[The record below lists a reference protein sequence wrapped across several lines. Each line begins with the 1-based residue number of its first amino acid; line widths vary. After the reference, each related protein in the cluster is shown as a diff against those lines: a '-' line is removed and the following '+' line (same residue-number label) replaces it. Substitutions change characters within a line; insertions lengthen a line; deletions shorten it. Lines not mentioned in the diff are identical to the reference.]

1 MRRIKKLEE
10 NYFLLQEKYD
20 QLVIVVNQNK
30 EKCDSNKR
38 EQDDQINET
47 RNHFENY
54 RQEIDQYRRETTT
67 LIAQLQ
73 EKINRLNRQQELLDT
88 KQNEHGIAISD
99 LTLQREILAKLSL
112 EIEQIINARRE
123 DINRLDQF
131 SQKLD
136 HIGDLFNQVR
146 DVLGENNSVT
156 NNLQEIRKLF
166 LGQKLSLDKIE
177 LRVQQIEE
185 NILTHNERLT
195 ASEERLNNFKVTVQ
209 KLDQRMNVLEN
220 DLRSINEDLNNKT
233 LQINQ
238 TNALASDAVQQVN
251 DLRGLIDAISGQLAS
266 LKQSVQNLEQIMARL
281 QTLENRPFDPSV
293 QAMLDELN
301 SLKTRVSDLE
311 QATAIVTPDPET
323 ANDTNYEEL
332 FQKIRE
338 IVSSILQFREEINV
352 QINDLKTQLEQLL
365 SAQKKEQPKPSP
377 PTPTPARE
385 KGKIIPYLES
395 LPPIDLLDNIWI

>member
-1 MRRIKKLEE
+1 
-10 NYFLLQEKYD
+10 
-20 QLVIVVNQNK
+20 
-30 EKCDSNKR
+30 
-38 EQDDQINET
+38 
-47 RNHFENY
+47 
-54 RQEIDQYRRETTT
+54 
-67 LIAQLQ
+67 
-73 EKINRLNRQQELLDT
+73 
-88 KQNEHGIAISD
+88 
-99 LTLQREILAKLSL
+99 
-112 EIEQIINARRE
+112 
-123 DINRLDQF
+123 
-131 SQKLD
+131 
-136 HIGDLFNQVR
+136 
-146 DVLGENNSVT
+146 
-156 NNLQEIRKLF
+156 
-166 LGQKLSLDKIE
+166 
-177 LRVQQIEE
+177 
-185 NILTHNERLT
+185 
-195 ASEERLNNFKVTVQ
+195 
-209 KLDQRMNVLEN
+209 MNVLEN

-311 QATAIVTPDPET
+311 QATAIVTTNPET

-365 SAQKKEQPKPSP
+365 SAQKEEQPKPSP

-385 KGKIIPYLES
+385 KSKIIPYLES

>member
-1 MRRIKKLEE
+1 
-10 NYFLLQEKYD
+10 
-20 QLVIVVNQNK
+20 
-30 EKCDSNKR
+30 
-38 EQDDQINET
+38 
-47 RNHFENY
+47 
-54 RQEIDQYRRETTT
+54 
-67 LIAQLQ
+67 
-73 EKINRLNRQQELLDT
+73 
-88 KQNEHGIAISD
+88 
-99 LTLQREILAKLSL
+99 
-112 EIEQIINARRE
+112 
-123 DINRLDQF
+123 
-131 SQKLD
+131 
-136 HIGDLFNQVR
+136 
-146 DVLGENNSVT
+146 
-156 NNLQEIRKLF
+156 
-166 LGQKLSLDKIE
+166 
-177 LRVQQIEE
+177 
-185 NILTHNERLT
+185 
-195 ASEERLNNFKVTVQ
+195 
-209 KLDQRMNVLEN
+209 MNVLEN

-238 TNALASDAVQQVN
+238 RNALASDAVQQVN

-311 QATAIVTPDPET
+311 QATAIVTTNPET

-365 SAQKKEQPKPSP
+365 SAQKEEQPKPSP

-385 KGKIIPYLES
+385 KSKIIPYLES